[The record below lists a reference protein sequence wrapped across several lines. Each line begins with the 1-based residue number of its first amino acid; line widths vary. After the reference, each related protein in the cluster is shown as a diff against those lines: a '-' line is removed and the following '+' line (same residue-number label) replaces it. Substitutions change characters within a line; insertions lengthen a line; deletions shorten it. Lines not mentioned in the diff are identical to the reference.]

1 MTAPIIAI
9 TTWRRKLPTY
19 LGAQTDLYSLGAEYA
34 ETVQAAGSIPVMLGE
49 LDTDGVERILDR
61 VDGVLL
67 SGGQDL
73 GLPDAADAARDAT
86 EFALL
91 QGARSRRMPIFGIC
105 RGLQAINV
113 FLGGT
118 LVRDLPHTTAHPHL
132 AADADQ
138 SATRHVITSDVP
150 WVRAALPSNSEVNS
164 IHHQAIDRLAPDLV
178 DVAWSAD
185 GVIEAVEAR
194 DTDWFLRA
202 VQWHPE
208 KLPGPEGRAH
218 ATQILADFIAQ
229 SSEHALTRT

>member
-9 TTWRRKLPTY
+9 TTWRRELRTY
-19 LGAQTDLYSLGAEYA
+19 LGAQTDLYTLGAEYA
-34 ETVQAAGSIPVMLGE
+34 ETVQAAGGIPILLGE
-49 LDTDGVERILDR
+49 LDADGVERILDR

-73 GLPDAADAARDAT
+73 GLPDAANAARDAT

-91 QGARSRRMPIFGIC
+91 RGARSRHIPVFGIC

-118 LVRDLPHTTAHPHL
+118 LVRDLPHTTAHPHQTPG
-132 AADADQ
+132 ADQ
-138 SATRHVITSDVP
+138 SATRHAITSDAP

-164 IHHQAIDRLAPDLV
+164 IHHQAIDRLAPDLAE
-178 DVAWSAD
+178 VAWSAD
-185 GVIEAVEAR
+185 GVIEAVDAR

-218 ATQILADFIAQ
+218 ATQILADFIAK
-229 SSEHALTRT
+229 SSEHGLTRV

>member
-19 LGAQTDLYSLGAEYA
+19 LGAQTDLHTLGAEYA
-34 ETVQAAGSIPVMLGE
+34 ETVAAAGGIPVMLAE
-49 LDTDGVERILDR
+49 LDGDEVERILDR
-61 VDGVLL
+61 IDGVVL

-91 QGARSRRMPIFGIC
+91 QGARSRHVPVFGIC
-105 RGLQAINV
+105 RGLQAINL

-118 LVRDLPHTTAHPHL
+118 LIGDLPHTAAHPHS
-132 AADADQ
+132 APAADQ
-138 SATRHVITSDVP
+138 SAARHSITSDAP
-150 WVRAALPSNSEVNS
+150 WVRAALPSTSHVNS
-164 IHHQAIDRLAPDLV
+164 IHHQAIDRLAGDLV
-178 DVAWSAD
+178 DVAWAAD
-185 GVIEAVEAR
+185 GVIEAIEGR
-194 DTDWFLRA
+194 DADWFLRA

-208 KLPGPEGRAH
+208 KLPGPEGRAQ
-218 ATQILADFIAQ
+218 ATQILADFIAK